1 MSMTLVI
8 GSRKQAW
15 RGATVFAVTASSRAR
30 ARRAVAHGCGSRF
43 AKSGAN
49 PTLPNTAGSPTVC
62 GLHPTG
68 LTVALDGEVLA
79 VGPGAIVCAAARKLI
94 AQGHHPA
101 ERLEAWRSDRLCLA
115 GLLGVFA
122 KLIVRDNRHGRPIF
136 CRYRTPALGARQA
149 PPIAQMRRLDG

>member
-1 MSMTLVI
+1 MDRAFPFGDIPRLSA
-8 GSRKQAW
+8 GKAEAAP
-15 RGATVFAVTASSRAR
+15 GALRLQLLS
-30 ARRAVAHGCGSRF
+30 
-43 AKSGAN
+43 
-49 PTLPNTAGSPTVC
+49 
-62 GLHPTG
+62 HPTG